1 MVISK
6 ALLVISA
13 LAMASSLLL
22 STAGVESTMAEL
34 ILVTSAR
41 VSTNEKIPV
50 VVWRNFIFE
59 GAEDVTNV

>member
-1 MVISK
+1 VISK

-22 STAGVESTMAEL
+22 STVGVESTMAEEL